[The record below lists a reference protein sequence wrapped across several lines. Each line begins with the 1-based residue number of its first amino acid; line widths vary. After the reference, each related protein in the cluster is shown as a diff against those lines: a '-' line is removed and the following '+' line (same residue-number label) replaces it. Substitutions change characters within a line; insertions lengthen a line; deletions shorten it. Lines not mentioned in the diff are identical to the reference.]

1 MKAKL
6 KTLRLRM
13 ALIGLCSVFIVFGLM
28 SGSVLADDDKLN
40 YEEYKK
46 KEAQKQLPPHER
58 PHKAEPPKGGHE
70 NLAASATNPIANLIQ
85 FQTQNQYNWDN
96 HNSSGYSNS
105 FIIQPV
111 IPFKLPWKKVPTLV
125 TRTTL
130 PYVSTPD
137 LGDPVGR
144 RHGFGDLTILAI
156 ATTTVGEKN
165 MFGVGT
171 SLVFPTAGDN
181 EFTGSGKYQAGP
193 AVAYI
198 NLATP
203 KTQWGFLGWH
213 QWSYA
218 SHTGGR
224 RNVSKSFLQPFL
236 IRHFN
241 KGWYAG
247 TPDVP
252 QVYDFKEE
260 KWTWALGPRVGR
272 VMKLGKL
279 PVNMFGQVTYN
290 PEDDAGP
297 TPKWTAKFNLTLL
310 FPK

>member
-1 MKAKL
+1 
-6 KTLRLRM
+6 
-13 ALIGLCSVFIVFGLM
+13 
-28 SGSVLADDDKLN
+28 
-40 YEEYKK
+40 
-46 KEAQKQLPPHER
+46 
-58 PHKAEPPKGGHE
+58 
-70 NLAASATNPIANLIQ
+70 LIQ
-85 FQTQNQYNWDN
+85 FQVQNQYNWDN
-96 HNSSGYSNS
+96 HNSSGYSND

-111 IPFKLPWKKVPTLV
+111 IPFKLPWKKWPTLV

-144 RHGFGDLTILAI
+144 RHGFGDLTILSI

-165 MFGVGT
+165 MFGIGPA
-171 SLVFPTAGDN
+171 LVFPTAGDN
-181 EFTGSGKYQAGP
+181 DFTGSGKYQAGP
-193 AVAYI
+193 TVVYI
-198 NLATP
+198 NLTTP

-218 SHTGGR
+218 SHGSGR
-224 RNVSKSFLQPFL
+224 RNVSKSFLQPFFV
-236 IRHFN
+236 RHFN
-241 KGWYAG
+241 KGWYLG

-272 VMKLGKL
+272 VMNLGKM
-279 PVNMFGQVTYN
+279 PANIFGQITYN

-297 TPKWTAKFNLTLL
+297 TPEWSVKLSFTLL